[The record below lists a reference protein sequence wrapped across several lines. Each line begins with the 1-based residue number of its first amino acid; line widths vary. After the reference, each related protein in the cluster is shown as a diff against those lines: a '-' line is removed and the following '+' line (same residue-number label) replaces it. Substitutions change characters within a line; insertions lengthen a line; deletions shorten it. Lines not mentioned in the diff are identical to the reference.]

1 MNLHDPE
8 HYRVKHPTGTPP
20 DPAIAAALAET
31 AKDDRITCVEAHAI
45 AQRLGVSPGEVG
57 DTADLVECRIIHCQM
72 GLFGYK
78 PDKKIVKPAE
88 EVVPELRDRLAA
100 AVAAGGGQVDCA
112 TLWGIAAEF
121 SLEKMAV
128 AAACEALGIKIVRC
142 QIGAF

>member
-1 MNLHDPE
+1 MNRDEPE
-8 HYRVKHPTGTPP
+8 HYRAKHPTGTPH
-20 DPAIAAALAET
+20 DPAIAAALAES
-31 AKDDRITCVEAHAI
+31 AVDDRIACVEAHAV
-45 AQRLGVSPGEVG
+45 ARRLGVAPSEVG
-57 DTADLVECRIIHCQM
+57 DTADLVEIRIIHCQM

-78 PDKKIVKPAE
+78 PEKKIVKPAE
-88 EVVPELRDRLAA
+88 EVAPELRDRLAA

-112 TLWGIAAEF
+112 TLWQIAAES